1 MPAGTARP
9 DRELSRHASQPVLL
23 VLLGIWILMGVIGL
37 PIKGLFLL
45 FVIALV
51 AFGFTLAG
59 DARRCGI
66 LRR

>member
-1 MPAGTARP
+1 MTVGR
-9 DRELSRHASQPVLL
+9 VLL
-23 VLLGIWILMGVIGL
+23 ALLAIWVLMGVIGFL
-37 PIKGLFLL
+37 VKGLFVL

-59 DARRCGI
+59 EARRRGI